1 MTQSVSV
8 IIPNY
13 NYGRFLYA
21 TIDSVLNQSHSNL
34 EVIVIDNGST
44 DNSREVLESY
54 GKEIKT
60 IFQENLGQSAAR
72 NAGLAKSSGS
82 LIALLDADDNWA
94 RSKIEK
100 QLEMLND
107 ETEFVYTAMRR
118 FDSDTGKTINVVEP
132 VFQGDCQAAF
142 VEYPSRAIVPGGE
155 SSALFSRRLAEK
167 VGLFNPELNSAA
179 GRDYF
184 RRCSRYTKFNF
195 VKEPLANI
203 RIHGSNMSRNSQRMM
218 EDTAK
223 AYEVLFT
230 DPEWMSFAPE
240 RKKCLRKLQWSF
252 LKTNIKNRDLG
263 ESLRNLSKLVN
274 P

>member
-1 MTQSVSV
+1 MTHSVSV

-13 NYGRFLYA
+13 NYGRFLHA
-21 TIDSVLNQSHSNL
+21 TIDSVLNQSHSDL
-34 EVIVIDNGST
+34 EVIVVDNGST

-54 GKEIKT
+54 DKEIKT

-118 FDSDTGKTINVVEP
+118 FDSESGNTINVVEP
-132 VFQGDCQAAF
+132 VFRGDCQAAF

-155 SSALFSRRLAEK
+155 SSALLSRRLAEK

-195 VKEPLANI
+195 VNEPLANI
-203 RIHGSNMSRNSQRMM
+203 RIHGANMSRNSQRMM

-230 DPEWMSFAPE
+230 DPEWTSFTPE
-240 RKKCLRKLQWSF
+240 RSKCLRKLQWSF
-252 LKTNIKNRDLG
+252 LKTNIKNRDFG
-263 ESLRNLSKLVN
+263 QSLSNLSKLVN